1 MAWEFIM
8 DAGSDGQPTEA
19 RFGSTADGAPRRL
32 PFAHLDVDRERRKGV
47 PEIVLAEG
55 KSLDQI
61 EQIVAEFVARAR
73 RCIVSR
79 ARSAVARRLRARFVD
94 LSVVY
99 HEAGRMVVVRTADA
113 EPRCTGGIVGILS
126 AGTADVPVAEE
137 ARVVAEEM
145 GCRALTAYDVGVAGL
160 HRLAEPLERLRAV
173 AADALVVAAGMDGAL
188 PSVVAGLVDVPVI
201 GVPTS
206 VGYGAGGRGLA
217 ALLAMLQSCVPGLV
231 VVNVDN
237 GVGAGATAAL
247 IANRAAAAR
256 AASEPSASGVAT
268 P

>member
-1 MAWEFIM
+1 M
-8 DAGSDGQPTEA
+8 DESGWVLDGLLSRHGDGGAEGVPVA
-19 RFGSTADGAPRRL
+19 R
-32 PFAHLDVDRERRKGV
+32 LDLERERRKGV

-55 KSLDQI
+55 KRLEHV
-61 EQIVAEFVARAR
+61 EQIVERFVATAG

-79 ARSAVARRLRARFVD
+79 ARPAVVRRLRARFAD
-94 LSVVY
+94 CSLVV
-99 HEAGRMVVVRTADA
+99 HEAARMVVVRAA
-113 EPRCTGGIVGILS
+113 PGAPAPTGATVAVLS

-145 GCRALTAYDVGVAGL
+145 GCRVLTAYDVGVAGL
-160 HRLAEPLERLRAV
+160 HRLAAPLAEMRAAGV
-173 AADALVVAAGMDGAL
+173 DAVVVAAGMDGAL
-188 PSVVAGLVDVPVI
+188 PSVVAGLVAVPVI

-217 ALLAMLQSCVPGLV
+217 ALLSMLQTCVPGLV

-247 IANRAAAAR
+247 IANRTAAAR
-256 AASEPSASGVAT
+256 GGASGRPANAA
-268 P
+268 PAS